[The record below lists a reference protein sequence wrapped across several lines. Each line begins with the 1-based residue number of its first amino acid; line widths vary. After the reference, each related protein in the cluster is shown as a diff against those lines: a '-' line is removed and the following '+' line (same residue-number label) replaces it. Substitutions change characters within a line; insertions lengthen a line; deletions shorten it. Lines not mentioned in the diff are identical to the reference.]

1 MIKVG
6 SKVKCLNT
14 IKFIDGTFHFQGQVY
29 IVQKNTIFYYQVN
42 SKHYQIIED
51 ENI

>member
-14 IKFIDGTFHFQGQVY
+14 IRFIDGTFHFQGQVY
-29 IVQKNTIFYYQVN
+29 IVQKETLAYYQVN
-42 SKHYQIIED
+42 HKEYQIL
-51 ENI
+51 ENENN